1 LSIKPILYI
10 KDGRIEPL
18 EKQRSRKRSIARL
31 LEIMGE
37 KVGSSEVHV
46 AILHGNIPNEAHDL
60 EEQIRERFNCVELVT
75 SEMGPVIGVHAGPGT
90 LGLVFYNLSDR
101 TPE

>member
-18 EKQRSRKRSIARL
+18 EKQRTRKRSIARL
-31 LEIMGE
+31 SEIME
-37 KVGSSEVHV
+37 KKIGDGEVHV
-46 AILHGNIPNEAHDL
+46 AILHGNIPNEAHEL
-60 EEQIRERFNCVELVT
+60 EQQIRARFNCVELVT

-90 LGLVFYNLSDR
+90 LGLVFYSLSD
-101 TPE
+101 